1 METHTARPLDTDCE
15 VMVKRLFI
23 VAELLSKSKAN
34 HKSIRKHLSTRTE
47 NQPAPDVRYRKGIEI
62 INEDRQDATT

>member
-23 VAELLSKSKAN
+23 VAELLINSKLN
-34 HKSIRKHLSTRTE
+34 RTMMRKHIPTPTQ
-47 NQPAPDVRYRKGIEI
+47 NQPAADVRYRRGIEI

>member
-1 METHTARPLDTDCE
+1 METHTARPLDTDSE

-23 VAELLSKSKAN
+23 VAELLSKSKVN
-34 HKSIRKHLSTRTE
+34 RKSIRKHLPTRTE
-47 NQPAPDVRYRKGIEI
+47 NQPAPDVRYRRGIEI